1 MDSEDGMKSSELA
14 RFKERLLA
22 LRARCTG
29 DVNQLADEGLRRGED
44 GVAGNLSNLPLHLA
58 DVGSDNFEQEFTLS
72 LLQNEEKLLAEI
84 DAALGR
90 IAKGTYGICEQC
102 GAAIPKERLK
112 AVPYTAYCVNCARKL
127 EERS

>member
-1 MDSEDGMKSSELA
+1 MKSSELA
-14 RFKERLLA
+14 RFKEQLLA

-29 DVNQLADEGLRRGED
+29 DVEQLAEEGLRRGED
-44 GVAGNLSNLPLHLA
+44 GVAGNLSHLPLHMA
-58 DVGSDNFEQEFTLS
+58 DLGSDNYEQEFTLN

-102 GAAIPKERLK
+102 GATIAKERLK
-112 AVPYTAYCVNCARKL
+112 AVPYTAYCIDCARML
-127 EERS
+127 EKKP